1 MPQPNPH
8 SILTIIGKDRIGIVY
23 DVSKLLAEH
32 QINILNI
39 SQQLMGEYFTMIIL
53 MDTSRCTQ
61 SREEMLSV
69 FVQAGEKLGL
79 DIRMQNEALFNA
91 MHRI

>member
-1 MPQPNPH
+1 MV
-8 SILTIIGKDRIGIVY
+8 IAV
-23 DVSKLLAEH
+23 V
-32 QINILNI
+32 
-39 SQQLMGEYFTMIIL
+39 LMFGDEIIL
-53 MDTSRCTQ
+53 MDTSRCPQ

-69 FVQAGEKLGL
+69 FAQASEKLGL

>member
-1 MPQPNPH
+1 MSH
-8 SILTIIGKDRIGIVY
+8 SVLTVIGKDRIGIVY

-39 SQQLMGEYFTMIIL
+39 SQQLMDDYFTMIIL
-53 MDTSRCTQ
+53 MDTEKCTRSRA
-61 SREEMLSV
+61 EMLDV
-69 FVQAGEKLGL
+69 FAEAGQRLSL
-79 DIRMQNEALFNA
+79 DIRMQNEELFAA

>member
-1 MPQPNPH
+1 MNN
-8 SILTIIGKDRIGIVY
+8 SVITVIGKDRVGIVY
-23 DVSKLLAEH
+23 DVSRILAEN

-53 MDTSRCTQ
+53 MDTSRCPQ
-61 SREEMLSV
+61 SREKMLSV
-69 FVQAGEKLGL
+69 FAQAGEKLGL

>member
-1 MPQPNPH
+1 MTMPQPSPH

-53 MDTSRCTQ
+53 MDLKELHIREYLDYQ
-61 SREEMLSV
+61 SVPSPT
-69 FVQAGEKLGL
+69 
-79 DIRMQNEALFNA
+79 MQ
-91 MHRI
+91 

>member
-1 MPQPNPH
+1 MPHTH
-8 SILTIIGKDRIGIVY
+8 SVLTVIGKDRIGIVF

-39 SQQLMGEYFTMIIL
+39 SQQLMGDYFTMIIL
-53 MDTSRCTQ
+53 MDTARCPN
-61 SREEMLSV
+61 SREEMLRV
-69 FVQAGEKLGL
+69 FGEAGKRLGL
-79 DIRMQNEALFNA
+79 DIRMQNEALFQA

>member
-1 MPQPNPH
+1 MSHTH
-8 SILTIIGKDRIGIVY
+8 SVLTVIGRDRIGIVF

-39 SQQLMGEYFTMIIL
+39 SQQLMGGYFTMIIL
-53 MDTSRCTQ
+53 MDTARCPD
-61 SREEMLSV
+61 SREDMLRV
-69 FVQAGEKLGL
+69 FDEAGKRLGL
-79 DIRMQNEALFNA
+79 DIRMQNEALFQA